1 LHKHEEAGR
10 LLALERKNEVVVPNK
25 ENTFKAFLECPMD
38 DVKVMFV
45 GQDPYPKYTQATGL
59 AFGIDINKCNPPF
72 SLKALIQ
79 ELENDLDVL
88 ALCPDYSLT
97 SWANQGVLMLN
108 TALTLRRGAI
118 GSHLHIWKPVMRDL
132 LEAISER
139 FPDLVVVAV
148 GKKAESS
155 LEELFPDRIAIV
167 HPAAE
172 AYSGG
177 KAGFYGCK
185 IFSKVNQQ
193 LIEKGKDPIN
203 WIKDWKQE

>member
-1 LHKHEEAGR
+1 
-10 LLALERKNEVVVPNK
+10 
-25 ENTFKAFLECPMD
+25 
-38 DVKVMFV
+38 
-45 GQDPYPKYTQATGL
+45 
-59 AFGIDINKCNPPF
+59 
-72 SLKALIQ
+72 
-79 ELENDLDVL
+79 
-88 ALCPDYSLT
+88 
-97 SWANQGVLMLN
+97 
-108 TALTLRRGAI
+108 
-118 GSHLHIWKPVMRDL
+118 
-132 LEAISER
+132 
-139 FPDLVVVAV
+139 VVVAV